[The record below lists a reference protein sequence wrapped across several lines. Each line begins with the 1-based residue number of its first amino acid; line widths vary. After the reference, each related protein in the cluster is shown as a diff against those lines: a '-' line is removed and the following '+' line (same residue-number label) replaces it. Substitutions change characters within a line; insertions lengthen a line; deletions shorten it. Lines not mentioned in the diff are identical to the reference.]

1 MGNSPRKKEKS
12 FTNILIK
19 LLPFILAFFFPQIIL
34 AQAVGEGNNLGNQNE
49 INTNA
54 NTNNYGDCDLENY
67 FFKNCKLKLETDDE
81 KTEFITN
88 VLIAMVNNTISNV
101 FDYVSTQNDIIIEEV
116 NETYHLFKLVYQN
129 EHENITSINFT
140 NTLPHIIHEYFPLPD
155 NFFKNIFVF
164 KVEHRVYPYQI
175 PIIEFI
181 LYTKET
187 GFINFDNIK
196 LDYYIPVK
204 NIDEDRLYIY
214 NVSSDFYND
223 ECQAYC
229 SPNGTDVTLYS
240 RKNIFNELYLNMC
253 DNNCMFKGYNS
264 TLKVVICE
272 CISKTGFVSYNEIK
286 KKVLFKF
293 DNEKQISNIFLFKC
307 YYLITSLDDIRE
319 NPGFYLLVF
328 VMAFHI
334 LMMILFLIKG
344 YSSLNQRIDEAIK
357 MTFHPNDEENKK
369 NTKLIVIRIKK
380 KNNDDIKVESGRIK
394 RSKRN
399 KTSKSMKN
407 IKSGGK
413 TDKKNSV
420 YLKKSNNNSGSKN
433 SLVNNETSG
442 GKKKKK
448 RNLTTED
455 NKENDKS
462 NDTIYI
468 FENDYEI
475 NMLPFEEA
483 LRCDKRTRC
492 EIYLSYIKSH
502 QLFLFS
508 FLDYNS
514 YNSVIM
520 KKTVFFLSFIY
531 HYGFSACFFTDEIMD
546 KIYLEEGKFNIS
558 NILYYTLCSSVI
570 CIVLVKLLV
579 FFLLLTE
586 KDILSIKRERA
597 EERANEEKKEVMKC
611 IIIKFIIFFF
621 VNILLLILFWFYLTC
636 FNAVFPHTQTFLAVN
651 TVISFVISNL
661 LPLAIYAI
669 PAFFRYDI
677 LSNQKIK
684 KIKSKDSMEY
694 KDAQCIYSISQ
705 YFQKI

>member
-1 MGNSPRKKEKS
+1 
-12 FTNILIK
+12 
-19 LLPFILAFFFPQIIL
+19 
-34 AQAVGEGNNLGNQNE
+34 
-49 INTNA
+49 
-54 NTNNYGDCDLENY
+54 
-67 FFKNCKLKLETDDE
+67 
-81 KTEFITN
+81 
-88 VLIAMVNNTISNV
+88 
-101 FDYVSTQNDIIIEEV
+101 
-116 NETYHLFKLVYQN
+116 
-129 EHENITSINFT
+129 
-140 NTLPHIIHEYFPLPD
+140 
-155 NFFKNIFVF
+155 
-164 KVEHRVYPYQI
+164 
-175 PIIEFI
+175 
-181 LYTKET
+181 
-187 GFINFDNIK
+187 
-196 LDYYIPVK
+196 
-204 NIDEDRLYIY
+204 
-214 NVSSDFYND
+214 
-223 ECQAYC
+223 
-229 SPNGTDVTLYS
+229 
-240 RKNIFNELYLNMC
+240 
-253 DNNCMFKGYNS
+253 MFKGYNS

-502 QLFLFS
+502 Q
-508 FLDYNS
+508 
-514 YNSVIM
+514 
-520 KKTVFFLSFIY
+520 
-531 HYGFSACFFTDEIMD
+531 
-546 KIYLEEGKFNIS
+546 
-558 NILYYTLCSSVI
+558 
-570 CIVLVKLLV
+570 
-579 FFLLLTE
+579 
-586 KDILSIKRERA
+586 
-597 EERANEEKKEVMKC
+597 
-611 IIIKFIIFFF
+611 
-621 VNILLLILFWFYLTC
+621 
-636 FNAVFPHTQTFLAVN
+636 
-651 TVISFVISNL
+651 
-661 LPLAIYAI
+661 
-669 PAFFRYDI
+669 
-677 LSNQKIK
+677 
-684 KIKSKDSMEY
+684 
-694 KDAQCIYSISQ
+694 
-705 YFQKI
+705 